1 MSIIEKNTIEGLQG
15 TWFFLLVKMV
25 LAYNLS
31 KSFAERIKLY
41 LLMAKD
47 KQKDLFITK
56 AKHLNTCELKTWD
69 KKKI

>member
-1 MSIIEKNTIEGLQG
+1 
-15 TWFFLLVKMV
+15 MV

-31 KSFAERIKLY
+31 KSFAERIILY

-56 AKHLNTCELKTWD
+56 AKNLNTCELKTLD
-69 KKKI
+69 KKKNLNKKTWSAKILLKLH